1 MCISGWNVERKK
13 ICRRHVCS
21 SPPTRMTDWLLS
33 SHTPLLRA
41 SWIWEAAQQI
51 PIEISIDLKLE
62 YEAKVVWMMVV
73 KIEFE
78 SFESQ
83 SRLRASF
90 EIKHQP
96 AELSSS
102 TQSSFQQTLSQDS
115 HKSPW
120 TTTATLPLLLDPVDD
135 SKSCLRLVA
144 CRRHQ
149 QQTPTP
155 TLWWCTLQP
164 QAMTRP
170 PHRYCSVANE

>member
-1 MCISGWNVERKK
+1 MEVERKK
-13 ICRRHVCS
+13 ICRRHVFS
-21 SPPTRMTDWLLS
+21 SPRRDENGWLAPLLS
-33 SHTPLLRA
+33 HTSAPSIMKNLR
-41 SWIWEAAQQI
+41 SGSTNSNWNFNCSETWISSKSSRWWWW
-51 PIEISIDLKLE
+51 KL
-62 YEAKVVWMMVV
+62 
-73 KIEFE
+73 
-78 SFESQ
+78 SL
-83 SRLRASF
+83 SRSSRNHDCAPVSKSN
-90 EIKHQP
+90 INRRN
-96 AELSSS
+96 SSS